1 MKSSGIVKLHNAA
14 SVTRIKRIFQKTY
27 SCMPAKKLKVISHVS
42 LASKLGEKPT
52 MK

>member
-1 MKSSGIVKLHNAA
+1 MKRCGIVKLYNAA
-14 SVTRIKRIFQKTY
+14 FVTRIKRIFQKTY

-42 LASKLGEKPT
+42 RASRLGEKPT